1 MLDRSAQEIA
11 EARAIGRRLAVA
23 EHERAIARA
32 LANANTPPG
41 KDELRARTRRAEDY
55 AEKLLLGL
63 IGRHAD

>member
-41 KDELRARTRRAEDY
+41 KNDLRARIRRAEDWH
-55 AEKLLLGL
+55 EKELTGVT
-63 IGRHAD
+63 GKRAR